1 MELRR
6 YAWISL
12 LVALAVIILKLLAY
26 YITNSVSL
34 LSDALESV
42 VNVLGASAAMWAL
55 SLAAQ
60 PPDDDHAYG
69 HDKAEFFSSGFE
81 GALIMVAAVGIG
93 STAGYRLFNP
103 LPIEESHI
111 GVALALFT
119 SIINYLLARW
129 LFRAAQT
136 HESIALEADA
146 HHLISDVIS
155 SVFVAVGVILASMT
169 RWWWLDPA
177 IALVVALNI
186 IRMGW
191 ELIVRSINGLL
202 DPAWDATERA
212 KLDHI
217 LERYTSTAV
226 SFHAVRT
233 RRSGVRRFLSMHVL
247 VPSHW
252 SVGQGH
258 TLLEEIEHVIHN
270 DIPNVHVLTH
280 LEPNDDPA
288 SYADIPLHRG
298 RSLGREANN

>member
-12 LVALAVIILKLLAY
+12 LVALAVIILKLFAY

-42 VNVLGASAAMWAL
+42 VNVMGASAAMWAL

-81 GALIMVAAVGIG
+81 GALIIVAAVGIG
-93 STAGYRLFNP
+93 GTAGYRLFHP
-103 LPIEESHI
+103 HPIEESHI

-129 LFRAAQT
+129 LFKAAHT

-155 SVFVAVGVILASMT
+155 SVFVAIGVILASMT
-169 RWWWLDPA
+169 EWWWLDPA
-177 IALVVALNI
+177 IALLVALNI
-186 IRMGW
+186 LRMGW

-202 DPAWDATERA
+202 DPAWESTERA
-212 KLDHI
+212 QLDGI

-226 SFHAVRT
+226 SFHAIRT

-258 TLLEEIEHVIHN
+258 TLLEEIEQVIH
-270 DIPNVHVLTH
+270 DHIPNVHVLTH
-280 LEPNDDPA
+280 LEPNDDPS
-288 SYADIPLHRG
+288 SYADIALHRG
-298 RSLGREANN
+298 RSLGRDANN